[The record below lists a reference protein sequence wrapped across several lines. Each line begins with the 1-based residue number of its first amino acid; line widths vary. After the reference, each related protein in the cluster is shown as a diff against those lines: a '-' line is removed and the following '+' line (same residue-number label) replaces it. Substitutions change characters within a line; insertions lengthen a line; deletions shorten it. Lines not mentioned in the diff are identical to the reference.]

1 MKQVRALSEHELIT
15 LEEAFKNHPKHRCRI
30 RAHAIINSYH
40 GFSIKQIAQ
49 ILLVKGETVSSWL
62 DQWLDHGIAFL
73 YDSKRTGR
81 PKIYNSFE
89 NQRLKELVDD
99 EPYQLKHAQSIMAS
113 ETGKIA
119 SKSTLKRILKK
130 I

>member
-1 MKQVRALSEHELIT
+1 MKQIRVLSEHELIT

-62 DQWLDHGIAFL
+62 DQWFEHGIVFL

-81 PKIYNSFE
+81 PTIYNSVE
-89 NQRLKELVDD
+89 NQRLKKLVDK
-99 EPYQLKHAQSIMAS
+99 EPYQLKQAQSIIIL
-113 ETGKIA
+113 ETGKTA

>member
-1 MKQVRALSEHELIT
+1 MRVTSAELGVYRLLIRVLSEHELIT

-62 DQWLDHGIAFL
+62 DQWFEHVLFFFMTVNELDGQQSI
-73 YDSKRTGR
+73 T
-81 PKIYNSFE
+81 
-89 NQRLKELVDD
+89 
-99 EPYQLKHAQSIMAS
+99 QLKIND
-113 ETGKIA
+113 
-119 SKSTLKRILKK
+119 
-130 I
+130 